1 MDALTRM
8 YAEAWAQ
15 LPIEVVEL
23 VVVPAPREDRDADGR
38 GTAA

>member
-1 MDALTRM
+1 MDALTQM

-23 VVVPAPREDRDADGR
+23 VVVPAPRDPREDHDDA
-38 GTAA
+38 A

>member
-8 YAEAWAQ
+8 YADAWAQ

-23 VVVPAPREDRDADGR
+23 VVVPAPRDHDAGDDS
-38 GTAA
+38 A